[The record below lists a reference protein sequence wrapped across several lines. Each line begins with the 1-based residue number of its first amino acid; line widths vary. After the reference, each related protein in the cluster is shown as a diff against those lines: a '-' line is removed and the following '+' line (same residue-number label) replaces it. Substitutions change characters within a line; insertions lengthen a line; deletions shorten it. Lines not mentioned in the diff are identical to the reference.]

1 MFEDKVFANRYK
13 IIKKIDS
20 GGMANIYLANDMK
33 LSRNVA
39 LKIMYP
45 QLASDQNFVERFK
58 REAKSMATL
67 SHPYIATVYD
77 WGKEKEIYYMV
88 MEYLS
93 GENLSQIINKR
104 GMLPTN
110 EVIDISIKIC
120 DALEAIHKHG
130 IIHRDIKPSNIL
142 ITKEN
147 DIKITD
153 FGIVKDSAPSLTQ
166 TGSILGTAQY
176 ISPEQAKGLRVEKSS
191 DIYSFGVV
199 IYEMLTGDPPF
210 RGDDS
215 LSVALRH
222 IREKPIPI
230 SNIVK
235 NLSKNLETVVMRC
248 LSKDPEDRYSSVAKL
263 KEDLIRCKRGLP
275 VEELP
280 KTIKTKIIPE
290 TKTFFSKGLQTIK
303 NIKGTRVIYFLIVL
317 FFITIFSII
326 FYQLFIT
333 FKTPTP
339 KVLVVPN
346 LENTELSKAKEQLEK
361 IGLKMV
367 ISKQIHNDTFEK
379 DAVISQEPEGGAK
392 IEEGET
398 VYLVISLGPKV
409 TEVPDIVGLKLE
421 ETEKILK
428 EENLKFG
435 IIDEKYSDE
444 VAKNKIITQRPESGE
459 IVPFNTPIYVI
470 VSLGVEKMEVP
481 NVIGMDYET
490 ARDILE
496 NKQLSVSRIYQ
507 KFESVKIGTVISQEP
522 ATGVKVFKNS
532 LVTLTLSSG
541 NEMIPIPKVI
551 RENFEVARSALKES
565 GFEIEEQWVLSSQ
578 TTKNLVLNQDP
589 QGGTGA
595 PPGTV
600 IIIYIGSGSS

>member
-1 MFEDKVFANRYK
+1 VFEDKVFANRYK

-93 GENLSQIINKR
+93 GENLKQIIDKR

-110 EVIDISIKIC
+110 KVIDISIKIC

-147 DIKITD
+147 NIKITD

-176 ISPEQAKGLRVEKSS
+176 ISPEQARGLRVEKSS
-191 DIYSFGVV
+191 DIYSLGVV

-235 NLSKNLETVVMRC
+235 NISKNLETVVMGC

-263 KEDLIRCKRGLP
+263 KEDLIRCRRGLP

-303 NIKGTRVIYFLIVL
+303 NINRTRVIYFLIVL

-339 KVLVVPN
+339 KVVIVPH
-346 LENTELSKAKEQLEK
+346 LENIEFSKAKEQLEK
-361 IGLKMV
+361 IGLKMI
-367 ISKQIHNDTFEK
+367 ISKQIHNNTFEK
-379 DAVISQEPEGGAK
+379 GAVISQEPEGGAK

-398 VYLVISLGPKV
+398 VYLVISLGSKV

-421 ETEKILK
+421 EAEKILK
-428 EENLKFG
+428 ETNLKFG

-444 VAKNKIITQRPESGE
+444 VTKNKIITQRPVSGE
-459 IVPFNTPIYVI
+459 TVPFNTPIYVI
-470 VSLGVEKMEVP
+470 VSLGVEKIEVP

-507 KFESVKIGTVISQEP
+507 KFESVEIGTVISQEP

-541 NEMIPIPKVI
+541 DEMIPIPKVI
-551 RENFEVARSALKES
+551 RENFEVARSTLEES
-565 GFEIEEQWVLSSQ
+565 GFEIEEQWVPSSQ

-600 IIIYIGSGSS
+600 IIIYIGSGSL